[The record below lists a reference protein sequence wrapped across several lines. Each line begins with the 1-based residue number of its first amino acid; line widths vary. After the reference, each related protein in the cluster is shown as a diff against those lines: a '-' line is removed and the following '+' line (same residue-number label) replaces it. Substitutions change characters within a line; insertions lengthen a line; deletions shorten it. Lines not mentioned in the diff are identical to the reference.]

1 VLNLLLN
8 AVQAIEGG
16 GQLVVRTR
24 PSGLGVV
31 LEMIDTGPGMDAE
44 TLAKVFRAFY
54 TTKQGG
60 SGLGLP
66 TARKIVEAHGGT
78 IDIESAPGRGTKVTI
93 WLPAPPRLPTAGRG

>member
-1 VLNLLLN
+1 ME
-8 AVQAIEGG
+8 A
-16 GQLVVRTR
+16 
-24 PSGLGVV
+24 
-31 LEMIDTGPGMDAE
+31 D

-78 IDIESAPGRGTKVTI
+78 IEVESEEGKGTTVRVDLPIEKVK
-93 WLPAPPRLPTAGRG
+93 PE